1 MTPLF
6 DHRSDWPSFER
17 AAPAVVTA
25 LAMLGKA
32 VDDSGLDK
40 QLTELLKLRASQLNG
55 CAFCLQFHLNLSRR
69 IGLTETKID
78 LVAAWRDAD
87 VFSRRERAALAWTE
101 ALTFMAQHH
110 VTDAHYAEVQAVF
123 TESEIAFLT
132 TAVGAI
138 NAWNRIAG
146 ALQFSPPIP
155 INKVNAS
162 EKPSTINMA

>member
-6 DHRSDWPSFER
+6 DQRSDWPSFER
-17 AAPAVVTA
+17 AAPSIVAA
-25 LAMLGKA
+25 LRMLGKA

-55 CAFCLQFHLNLSRR
+55 CAFCLQLHLNLARKL
-69 IGLTETKID
+69 GLAQAKID
-78 LVAAWRDAD
+78 LVATWREAGI
-87 VFSRRERAALAWTE
+87 FSARERAALAWTE
-101 ALTFMAQHH
+101 ALTLMAQQHI
-110 VTDAHYAEVQAVF
+110 TDAQYAEVQTAF

-132 TAVGAI
+132 SAVGAI

-155 INKVNAS
+155 MDQVNDSAKS
-162 EKPSTINMA
+162 

>member
-6 DHRSDWPSFER
+6 DRRSDWPSFEQ
-17 AAPAVVTA
+17 AAPSVVAA
-25 LAMLGKA
+25 LRMLGKA

-55 CAFCLQFHLNLSRR
+55 CAFCLQFHLNLARKL
-69 IGLTETKID
+69 GLAQAKID
-78 LVAAWRDAD
+78 LVATWREAG
-87 VFSRRERAALAWTE
+87 VFSARERAALAWTE
-101 ALTFMAQHH
+101 ALTLMAQQH
-110 VTDAHYAEVQAVF
+110 VADALYAEVQAEF
-123 TESEIAFLT
+123 SESEIAFLT

-155 INKVNAS
+155 MSQVTDSA
-162 EKPSTINMA
+162 KP